1 MLSLGSLPNSRRQI
15 EPELLRIIMQNW
27 RLDDLLS
34 AQSHNT
40 KLAEGLKLIQPR
52 ATTGSLAAYDNFE
65 FAELS
70 KFRQT
75 YHFKIEDTI
84 TGVEIL
90 PGEMLPPEKINVS
103 LPDNIYNI
111 LVQYYN
117 SAYELEF
124 VSIAKASQIRSN
136 RSGRNRRI
144 VVRPQIN
151 QFGRIRIGSEIF
163 GSAIT
168 PRYLKNSFILANFI
182 QENNIVELYPGQVQ
196 YFFEHEVNLPTGKQI
211 HRLAYVRWF
220 LHTPSHQTRFHFQV
234 DDNDIKS
241 CNIEI
246 WRKEFFEISR
256 DCIIPVHNIFSRFI
270 PNKYEIGKRKPVTY
284 MAVIPIGRRF
294 HM

>member
-1 MLSLGSLPNSRRQI
+1 LLSLGSLPNSRRQI

-40 KLAEGLKLIQPR
+40 KLTEGLKLIQPR
-52 ATTGSLAAYDNFE
+52 ATSGSLAAYDKFE

-70 KFRQT
+70 RFRQI
-75 YHFKIEDTI
+75 YHFEIEDTI
-84 TGVEIL
+84 TGVEIF

-111 LVQYYN
+111 LVKYYN
-117 SAYELEF
+117 SAYDLEF
-124 VSIAKASQIRSN
+124 VSIAEASQRKSD
-136 RSGRNRRI
+136 RSGRI

-168 PRYLKNSFILANFI
+168 PQYLKNSFILANFI
-182 QENNIVELYPGQVQ
+182 QENDLVELYPGQVQ
-196 YFFEHEVNLPTGKQI
+196 YFFEHEVNLQIGKQT

-220 LHTPSHQTRFHFQV
+220 LPAPSHQTRFHCQV
-234 DDNDIKS
+234 DGDIKS
-241 CNIEI
+241 CNVEV

-270 PNKYEIGKRKPVTY
+270 PSKFEIGKRKPVTY
-284 MAVIPIGRRF
+284 MAVIPIGSQF